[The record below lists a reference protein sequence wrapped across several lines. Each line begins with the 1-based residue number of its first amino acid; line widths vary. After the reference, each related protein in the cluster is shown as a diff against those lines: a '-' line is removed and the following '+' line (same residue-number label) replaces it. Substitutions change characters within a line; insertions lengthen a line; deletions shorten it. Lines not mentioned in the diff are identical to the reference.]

1 MAAYNVNKKTI
12 AILFCFSR
20 TKSKVSLYIK
30 TCEPK
35 KLTFFLLYQKHPHN
49 RDINHTCNHVLLP
62 WRGMLLFGLA
72 ITQIS
77 YIQLHISAATRQQKK
92 LIGAAIK
99 ISLEIIHR
107 RTPCMTI

>member
-1 MAAYNVNKKTI
+1 MSQKKI
-12 AILFCFSR
+12 NLF
-20 TKSKVSLYIK
+20 I
-30 TCEPK
+30 
-35 KLTFFLLYQKHPHN
+35 LLYQKQPHN